1 MLQPQPTLAKLSN
14 LSTDPD
20 INSDANFLDD
30 LQILLEKHKNTSKLS
45 IPFMSQ
51 IWFANA
57 NFRRSVKKRTVFH
70 KKQEKINSQTP
81 VQEENLVQN
90 EISTENVDN
99 FEDLFGIEEN
109 STNDQKP
116 MPKVGE
122 YWKIRFGSQSLFAY
136 IINENPVKVHYFE
149 QSAQGKSMVLN
160 EKVQFDVF
168 EDDIDVKLPTPN
180 IAKGRTRSFYFF
192 T

>member
-51 IWFANA
+51 IRFANA

-122 YWKIRFGSQSLFAY
+122 YWKIRFGSQSLFC
-136 IINENPVKVHYFE
+136 
-149 QSAQGKSMVLN
+149 LLL
-160 EKVQFDVF
+160 VF
-168 EDDIDVKLPTPN
+168 
-180 IAKGRTRSFYFF
+180 SFFCGSCHHSCCRETLFSEPKRADLYVILCFALLCF
-192 T
+192 ACL